1 MAEQRSNWAGNV
13 TYRADSVQRPTT
25 VEQVQALVA
34 GAGRVKAMGARHSF
48 NAIGDTS
55 GTLISLEHLDQD
67 RAPAIDPEQRTVSF
81 AAGSS
86 YGQLARHLQRAGYAL
101 PNMASLPQIYVAG
114 ACATATHGSGEG
126 NGVLATAVAALE
138 VVTAGGESV
147 VFRRD
152 RDGEPFAGAV
162 VGLGGLGIVTRLTLD
177 IEPTYEMRQV
187 VYENLPLAQL
197 VAHFDAIFS
206 CAYSVSAFT
215 TWRNET
221 IDQVWLKSRLDRD
234 PAPPP
239 DLFGA
244 TPARR
249 PRHPIAGKSADSC
262 TEQLGIPGPWYERLP
277 HFRMGATPSSGDE
290 LQSEYLVSRPNAIAA
305 LRAVARLGERL
316 APSLQISEV
325 RTIRADSLW
334 MSPFYRQDCVGIHF
348 TWRKDERV
356 VKQLL
361 PLIEAELRPL
371 GARPHWGKLF
381 TLPVAYVQSCYA
393 KLADFRAL
401 LRSYDPQGKFRNAFL
416 DTYIFGEG
424 AAGESTSSAHP
435 LAS

>member
-1 MAEQRSNWAGNV
+1 MAERQSNWAGNV
-13 TYRADSVQRPTT
+13 TYSADSVQRPTT

-34 GAGRVKAMGARHSF
+34 AADRVKAMGARHSF
-48 NAIGDTS
+48 NAIGDTP

-67 RAPAIDPEQRTVSF
+67 RAPAIDPERRTVTF

-86 YGQLARHLQRAGYAL
+86 YEQLAKHLQRAGYAL
-101 PNMASLPQIYVAG
+101 ANMASLPQIYVAG

-126 NGVLATAVAALE
+126 NGVLATAVAAME
-138 VVTAGGESV
+138 VVTADGELV

-152 RDGEPFAGAV
+152 RDGERFQGAV

-177 IEPTYEMRQV
+177 IEPTYEMRQDI
-187 VYENLPLAQL
+187 YLNLPLAHL
-197 VAHFDAIFS
+197 EEHFDAVFS
-206 CAYSVSAFT
+206 SAYSVSAFT
-215 TWRNET
+215 DWRNET
-221 IDQVWLKSRLDRD
+221 IDQVWLKSRLDSA
-234 PAPPP
+234 PGPPP
-239 DLFGA
+239 ELFGA

-249 PRHPIAGKSADSC
+249 PHHPIAGKSADSC
-262 TEQLGIPGPWYERLP
+262 TQQLGVPGPWYERLP
-277 HFRMGATPSSGDE
+277 HFRAGATPSSGDE
-290 LQSEYLVSRPNAIAA
+290 LQSEYLVSRRNAIAA

-316 APSLQISEV
+316 APCLQISEV

-348 TWRKDERV
+348 TWRKDGRV
-356 VKQLL
+356 VQQLL

-393 KLADFRAL
+393 KLPDFQAL
-401 LRSYDPQGKFRNAFL
+401 LRSYDPQGKFRNPFL

-424 AAGESTSSAHP
+424 AAEEGRSSAHP
-435 LAS
+435 AAS